1 MNLIKHN
8 FNECFFSCR
17 VGLLLRK
24 QHSIFVKLIK
34 VNGWLGR
41 LDRVKVNLLGIRP
54 TFVLDFEPRTLL
66 VPVYQHITHSL

>member
-1 MNLIKHN
+1 MNLIKYD

-24 QHSIFVKLIK
+24 QHLIFVKLIK

-54 TFVLDFEPRTLL
+54 TSVLDFEPALFWS
-66 VPVYQHITHSL
+66 PFISK